1 MKYAAA
7 SAVVLGILLAASPA
21 SGQEVASTFEELR
34 RIVRIDES
42 ISVTDSTGATHQG
55 RLASLSAS
63 SLQLR
68 QGPGPWTT
76 FTERDVNNV
85 AAVRPDPLWNGMVI
99 GFAVGAVPVA
109 LVGGAASASPSEV
122 AAVAAGYGTIGLLT
136 GVLIDVVNK
145 QTIPIYIHRA
155 QSRSSRI
162 RVAPLYSPTRIGLQL
177 IAAY

>member
-7 SAVVLGILLAASPA
+7 SAVVLGILLAVWPA
-21 SGQEVASTFEELR
+21 GRQEVASTFEELR
-34 RIVRIDES
+34 RIVRIDKS

-109 LVGGAASASPSEV
+109 
-122 AAVAAGYGTIGLLT
+122 
-136 GVLIDVVNK
+136 
-145 QTIPIYIHRA
+145 
-155 QSRSSRI
+155 
-162 RVAPLYSPTRIGLQL
+162 
-177 IAAY
+177 